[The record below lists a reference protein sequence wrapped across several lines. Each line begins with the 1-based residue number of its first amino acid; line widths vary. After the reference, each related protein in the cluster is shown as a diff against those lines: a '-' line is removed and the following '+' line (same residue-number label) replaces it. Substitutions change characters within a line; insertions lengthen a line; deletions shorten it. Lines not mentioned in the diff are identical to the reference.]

1 VESSWLVFTSPRS
14 GISLTATLAT
24 ATYRLLPLVI
34 LNPEKPVPNQYA
46 EKFQKCFSPGVID
59 VDPVTKVVSVN
70 EENMR
75 NESMSREVFRHKEFE
90 GCVELKRVRDFFIC
104 ESRASLLVKRCLYTA
119 FQVNVE
125 SEGPYAPEKLLPE
138 SIKILRQKI
147 STIRSAAEQLLVEI
161 EGDPGVQGDVEMA
174 EA

>member
-1 VESSWLVFTSPRS
+1 MVSIHPRCD
-14 GISLTATLAT
+14 ISLTAALAT

-34 LNPEKPVPNQYA
+34 LNPEKPIPPHHA

-59 VDPVTKVVSVN
+59 IDPITKAVSVN

-104 ESRASLLVKRCLYTA
+104 ES
-119 FQVNVE
+119 
-125 SEGPYAPEKLLPE
+125 
-138 SIKILRQKI
+138 
-147 STIRSAAEQLLVEI
+147 
-161 EGDPGVQGDVEMA
+161 
-174 EA
+174 